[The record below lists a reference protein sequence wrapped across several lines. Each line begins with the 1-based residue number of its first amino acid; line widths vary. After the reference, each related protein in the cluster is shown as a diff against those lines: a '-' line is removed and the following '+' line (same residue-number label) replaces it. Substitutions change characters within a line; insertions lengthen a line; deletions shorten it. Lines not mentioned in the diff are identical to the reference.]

1 VAAPMSDLEQRIAKL
16 EAAEAIRAVFADYCE
31 LIDSGR
37 LGDEFGALLSPDAV
51 MRNPNAVEGREAIV
65 AYYENF
71 LGTVSFSRHHI
82 VNQKIEIDGESARHR
97 AHFLA
102 MLGREGK
109 SLLVFGGYD
118 DRLERGGDGW
128 VISEKVNI
136 TRGLT
141 TLEDGWGGDLSQSAP
156 SRPR

>member
-1 VAAPMSDLEQRIAKL
+1 MSDLEQRIANL
-16 EAAEAIRAVFADYCE
+16 EAVEAVRGVLSDYCE
-31 LIDSGR
+31 LVDSGR
-37 LGDEFGALLSPDAV
+37 IGDDFGALLAADAV

-71 LGTVSFSRHHI
+71 LGTVSFARHHI
-82 VNQKIEIDGESARHR
+82 ANQKIEVDGDTARHR

-109 SLLVFGGYD
+109 SILVFGGYD
-118 DRLERGGDGW
+118 DRLVRRDGRW
-128 VISEKVNI
+128 LISEKVNI

-141 TLEDGWGGDLSQSAP
+141 TLEDGWAGEMGSKAP
-156 SRPR
+156 SR